1 MGVSPQP
8 DADVSPP
15 VTPDGPPRIPEW
27 VDPVLRG
34 VGAGVAA
41 WGGFVL
47 AAFGAFIS
55 AFRIGSALVP
65 LALPL
70 VVVGNALLIW
80 FGYRVT
86 GNKFLG
92 LLPGLIWILVSF
104 VWASRTTEGDLVLYE
119 SNWVATA
126 YLLVGSATVGACAYR
141 LIVPSR
147 RRP

>member
-1 MGVSPQP
+1 MGVSQHGT
-8 DADVSPP
+8 DASPS
-15 VTPDGPPRIPEW
+15 VTPADPPRIPEW
-27 VDPVLRG
+27 VDVVLRA
-34 VGAGVAA
+34 VGAAVAA

-55 AFRIGSALVP
+55 AFRIGTALVP

-70 VVVGNALLIW
+70 AVVGNALLIW
-80 FGYRVT
+80 FAYRVT

-92 LLPGLIWILVSF
+92 LLPGLIWIMVSF

-119 SNWVATA
+119 SNWVATV
-126 YLLVGSATVGACAYR
+126 YLLVGSATVGVYAYR
-141 LIVPSR
+141 LIVPPR